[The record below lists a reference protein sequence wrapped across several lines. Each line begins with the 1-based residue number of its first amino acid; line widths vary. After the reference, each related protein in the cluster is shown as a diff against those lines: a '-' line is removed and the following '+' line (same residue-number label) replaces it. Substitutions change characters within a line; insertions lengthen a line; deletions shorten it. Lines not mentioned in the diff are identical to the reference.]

1 MAKET
6 ANNGGRFQKGNS
18 IGKKTQFTSDNQPS
32 PENKSLGHLKKKT
45 LEELKNSILDKAFTR
60 INERL
65 DDPEIDKNELI
76 SIFNRAVDMSG
87 FKKDKIDTTIKS
99 YSLFE
104 EETENKAINLE
115 SEQQSK
121 KTDKK

>member
-1 MAKET
+1 MANKNIKDY
-6 ANNGGRFQKGNS
+6 A
-18 IGKKTQFTSDNQPS
+18 KKFTSEYQPT
-32 PENKSLGHLKKKT
+32 PEAKSLGHLKKKT
-45 LEELKNSILDKAFTR
+45 LEELKNSILDKSFKL
-60 INERL
+60 IDEKL
-65 DDPEIDKNELI
+65 DNSELASNELLA
-76 SIFNRAVDMSG
+76 IFNKAVEMSG

-121 KTDKK
+121 KTNKK

>member
-1 MAKET
+1 MANKNIKDY
-6 ANNGGRFQKGNS
+6 A
-18 IGKKTQFTSDNQPS
+18 KKFTSEYQPT
-32 PENKSLGHLKKKT
+32 PEAKSLGHLKKKT
-45 LEELKNSILDKAFTR
+45 LEELKNSILDKSFKL
-60 INERL
+60 IDEKLDNE
-65 DDPEIDKNELI
+65 DITSSELLA
-76 SIFNRAVDMSG
+76 IFNKAVEMSG

-121 KTDKK
+121 KTNKK

>member
-1 MAKET
+1 MANKNIKEY
-6 ANNGGRFQKGNS
+6 
-18 IGKKTQFTSDNQPS
+18 GKKFSSEYQPS

-45 LEELKNSILDKAFTR
+45 LEELKNSILDKAFSR

-65 DDPEIDKNELI
+65 DDPDIDKNELI

-104 EETENKAINLE
+104 EETEKKADALIE
-115 SEQQSK
+115 RTK
-121 KTDKK
+121 KADKK